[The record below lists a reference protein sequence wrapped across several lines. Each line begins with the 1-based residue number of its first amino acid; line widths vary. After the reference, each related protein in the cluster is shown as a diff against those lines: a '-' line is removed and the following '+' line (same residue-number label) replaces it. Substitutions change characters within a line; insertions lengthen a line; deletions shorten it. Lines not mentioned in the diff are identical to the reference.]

1 MLEAE
6 VGAVV
11 RRGAVVASVGFALG
25 QVPAG
30 QLAGIAAGERDTLE
44 VPGLGTCV
52 VASVPLEDDPS
63 GRFILGR
70 LDEPFD
76 REDVSLLRGMSRVL
90 TLTLHLLRVLA
101 GERALRERSE
111 RQATENARLLESLQE
126 RQRLLE
132 QLARLQRC
140 ISQRARIRDVLDAVV
155 DGAQTL
161 VGSDI
166 AALRLVDPNDPA
178 ELLTAASN
186 GLDPEILRTVR
197 RVPAEAGVAGSA
209 IAEAQAV
216 LFEDYQSHPRR
227 MADFVA
233 AGVQTAF
240 AVPVHEHGAVTGALV
255 VARCTEGSGFT
266 ETERDMLLAYA
277 EQASLALTAA
287 KTADTVR
294 HAFNDPL
301 TGLPN
306 RALLLDRME
315 LTLGRGER
323 EGKPVTVLFLDLDG
337 FKLVNDSLGH
347 LAGDRL
353 LIDVAR
359 RLDSCVRR
367 GDTVAR
373 LGGDEFAI
381 LLGEVGEHER
391 AAGVAERVIDAFGEP
406 FDLLGREVFVSAS
419 IGIAAGL
426 DEPEDL
432 LRNADV
438 AMYRAKRSQPGTY
451 ATFERSMHEAVV
463 QRLELEADLRRVI
476 DRDELVLH
484 YQPIVDL
491 VQGSVVG
498 VEALLRWDHPQRGL
512 VAPLQFV
519 PMAEETGLIVA
530 LGRWVLDEACRR
542 AATWRAE
549 LGASAPWVS
558 VNISG
563 RQLVDSGLARD
574 VRAALAAADLP
585 PEALAVEITETVL
598 VQDVKLAVERLEEL
612 RRLGVLVAIDDFGTG
627 YSSLRYLRRFP
638 ADLLKVAKPFVDGLA
653 DPKDAALV
661 QTILGLG
668 RSLGLVAIAEG
679 IETDDQHRRLA
690 ALGCPLGQGYLFAR
704 PVLPDALDDLLRS
717 GRAPVA

>member
-1 MLEAE
+1 
-6 VGAVV
+6 
-11 RRGAVVASVGFALG
+11 
-25 QVPAG
+25 
-30 QLAGIAAGERDTLE
+30 
-44 VPGLGTCV
+44 
-52 VASVPLEDDPS
+52 
-63 GRFILGR
+63 
-70 LDEPFD
+70 
-76 REDVSLLRGMSRVL
+76 
-90 TLTLHLLRVLA
+90 
-101 GERALRERSE
+101 
-111 RQATENARLLESLQE
+111 
-126 RQRLLE
+126 
-132 QLARLQRC
+132 
-140 ISQRARIRDVLDAVV
+140 
-155 DGAQTL
+155 
-161 VGSDI
+161 
-166 AALRLVDPNDPA
+166 
-178 ELLTAASN
+178 
-186 GLDPEILRTVR
+186 
-197 RVPAEAGVAGSA
+197 
-209 IAEAQAV
+209 
-216 LFEDYQSHPRR
+216 
-227 MADFVA
+227 
-233 AGVQTAF
+233 
-240 AVPVHEHGAVTGALV
+240 
-255 VARCTEGSGFT
+255 
-266 ETERDMLLAYA
+266 MLLAYA

-287 KTADTVR
+287 RTADTVR

-323 EGKPVTVLFLDLDG
+323 EGKVVTVLFLDLDG

-359 RLDSCVRR
+359 RLDGCVRR

-381 LLGEVGEHER
+381 LLGEIGEQDR

-419 IGIAAGL
+419 IGIASGL
-426 DEPEDL
+426 DEPDDL

-438 AMYRAKRSQPGTY
+438 AMYRAKRAQPGTY

-491 VQGSVVG
+491 AQGRVTG

-530 LGRWVLDEACRR
+530 LGRWVLDEACRQ
-542 AATWRAE
+542 AAAWRAE
-549 LGASAPWVS
+549 LGAGAPWVS

-612 RRLGVLVAIDDFGTG
+612 RGLGVLVAIDDFGTG

-638 ADLLKVAKPFVDGLA
+638 ADLLKVAKPFVDGLD

-661 QTILGLG
+661 QTILALG

-679 IETDDQHRRLA
+679 IETADQHRRLA

-704 PVLPDALDDLLRS
+704 PVPPDALDALLRS

>member
-1 MLEAE
+1 
-6 VGAVV
+6 
-11 RRGAVVASVGFALG
+11 
-25 QVPAG
+25 
-30 QLAGIAAGERDTLE
+30 
-44 VPGLGTCV
+44 
-52 VASVPLEDDPS
+52 VPLEDDPS

-549 LGASAPWVS
+549 FGASAPWVS

>member
-1 MLEAE
+1 
-6 VGAVV
+6 
-11 RRGAVVASVGFALG
+11 
-25 QVPAG
+25 
-30 QLAGIAAGERDTLE
+30 
-44 VPGLGTCV
+44 
-52 VASVPLEDDPS
+52 
-63 GRFILGR
+63 
-70 LDEPFD
+70 
-76 REDVSLLRGMSRVL
+76 
-90 TLTLHLLRVLA
+90 
-101 GERALRERSE
+101 
-111 RQATENARLLESLQE
+111 
-126 RQRLLE
+126 
-132 QLARLQRC
+132 
-140 ISQRARIRDVLDAVV
+140 
-155 DGAQTL
+155 
-161 VGSDI
+161 
-166 AALRLVDPNDPA
+166 
-178 ELLTAASN
+178 
-186 GLDPEILRTVR
+186 
-197 RVPAEAGVAGSA
+197 
-209 IAEAQAV
+209 
-216 LFEDYQSHPRR
+216 
-227 MADFVA
+227 
-233 AGVQTAF
+233 
-240 AVPVHEHGAVTGALV
+240 
-255 VARCTEGSGFT
+255 
-266 ETERDMLLAYA
+266 
-277 EQASLALTAA
+277 
-287 KTADTVR
+287 
-294 HAFNDPL
+294 
-301 TGLPN
+301 
-306 RALLLDRME
+306 
-315 LTLGRGER
+315 
-323 EGKPVTVLFLDLDG
+323 
-337 FKLVNDSLGH
+337 
-347 LAGDRL
+347 
-353 LIDVAR
+353 
-359 RLDSCVRR
+359 
-367 GDTVAR
+367 
-373 LGGDEFAI
+373 
-381 LLGEVGEHER
+381 
-391 AAGVAERVIDAFGEP
+391 
-406 FDLLGREVFVSAS
+406 
-419 IGIAAGL
+419 
-426 DEPEDL
+426 
-432 LRNADV
+432 
-438 AMYRAKRSQPGTY
+438 MYRAKRSQPGTY

>member
-1 MLEAE
+1 
-6 VGAVV
+6 
-11 RRGAVVASVGFALG
+11 
-25 QVPAG
+25 
-30 QLAGIAAGERDTLE
+30 
-44 VPGLGTCV
+44 
-52 VASVPLEDDPS
+52 
-63 GRFILGR
+63 
-70 LDEPFD
+70 
-76 REDVSLLRGMSRVL
+76 
-90 TLTLHLLRVLA
+90 VLA

>member
-1 MLEAE
+1 VLEAE

>member
-1 MLEAE
+1 
-6 VGAVV
+6 
-11 RRGAVVASVGFALG
+11 
-25 QVPAG
+25 
-30 QLAGIAAGERDTLE
+30 
-44 VPGLGTCV
+44 
-52 VASVPLEDDPS
+52 
-63 GRFILGR
+63 
-70 LDEPFD
+70 
-76 REDVSLLRGMSRVL
+76 
-90 TLTLHLLRVLA
+90 
-101 GERALRERSE
+101 
-111 RQATENARLLESLQE
+111 
-126 RQRLLE
+126 
-132 QLARLQRC
+132 
-140 ISQRARIRDVLDAVV
+140 
-155 DGAQTL
+155 
-161 VGSDI
+161 
-166 AALRLVDPNDPA
+166 
-178 ELLTAASN
+178 
-186 GLDPEILRTVR
+186 
-197 RVPAEAGVAGSA
+197 
-209 IAEAQAV
+209 
-216 LFEDYQSHPRR
+216 
-227 MADFVA
+227 
-233 AGVQTAF
+233 VQTAF